1 LILLWLIAMPQIGC
15 LSPLVTRLRPASVV
29 LLALFCCAGPAGCV
43 RRRMT
48 IRTFPPGAQVFVD
61 DQEVGIT
68 PCSTAF
74 VYYGTRKLTLIKDG
88 YKTET
93 LYQKFNPPWYQY
105 PPLDF
110 ITENLL
116 VTELRDE
123 RVVDVQMLPQE
134 VVTPSALLQRAEGL
148 RTSSRSGQI
157 TSLPDLPPGATPVSG
172 PATGKIGLPG
182 QGLPGSEPQPYYPL
196 PPPPGSTVL
205 PRYQPPPP
213 GTLGEPIAPDFR
225 GN

>member
-1 LILLWLIAMPQIGC
+1 MY
-15 LSPLVTRLRPASVV
+15 
-29 LLALFCCAGPAGCV
+29 
-43 RRRMT
+43 
-48 IRTFPPGAQVFVD
+48 VD

-74 VYYGTRKLTLIKDG
+74 IYYGTRKLTLIKDG

-93 LYQKFNPPWYQY
+93 LHQTFNPPWYQY

-123 RVVDVQMLPQE
+123 RVVDVQLQPQE
-134 VVTPSALLQRAEGL
+134 VVAPNALLQRAEGL

-157 TSLPDLPPGATPVSG
+157 TSLPELPPGAVPMGG
-172 PATGKIGLPG
+172 PAAGKVGLPG
-182 QGLPGSEPQPYYPL
+182 EGLPGSEPQPYYPL
-196 PPPPGSTVL
+196 PAPPGSTLL
-205 PRYQPPPP
+205 PQYQPAPA
-213 GTLGEPIAPDFR
+213 GTLNEPIAPGFR
-225 GN
+225 ANTSP

>member
-1 LILLWLIAMPQIGC
+1 
-15 LSPLVTRLRPASVV
+15 
-29 LLALFCCAGPAGCV
+29 
-43 RRRMT
+43 MT
-48 IRTFPPGAQVFVD
+48 VRTFPPGAQVFVD

-93 LYQKFNPPWYQY
+93 LYQAFNPPWYEY

-110 ITENLL
+110 IAENLL

-123 RVVDVQMLPQE
+123 RVVDVQLAQQE
-134 VVTPSALLQRAEGL
+134 VVAPAALLQRAEGL
-148 RTSSRSGQI
+148 RASSRTGQI
-157 TSLPDLPPGATPVSG
+157 TALPDLPPGATPSGG
-172 PATGKIGLPG
+172 PASGKIGLPG
-182 QGLPGSEPQPYYPL
+182 EGLPGSMPQPYYPL
-196 PPPPGSTVL
+196 PPPPGSTPL
-205 PRYQPPPP
+205 PSYPPAASGALAEPLPP
-213 GTLGEPIAPDFR
+213 GFR